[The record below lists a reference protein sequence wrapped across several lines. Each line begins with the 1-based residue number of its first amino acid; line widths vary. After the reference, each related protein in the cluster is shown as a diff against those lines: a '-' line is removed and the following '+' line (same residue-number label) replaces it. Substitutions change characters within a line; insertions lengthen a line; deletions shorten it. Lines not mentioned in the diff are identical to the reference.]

1 MYFGKTQN
9 ARPGRVFND
18 DVEWAGI
25 IGCRADLAGLERRSF
40 MMGNTFKLLSLPG
53 LDCLTGEQTTTTKE
67 PGFLYRGTTF
77 EKINCD
83 K

>member
-25 IGCRADLAGLERRSF
+25 IGCRADLAGLERTSF
-40 MMGNTFKLLSLPG
+40 MMGLPIKISPKMVFAFVTDSLGRDNLNDP
-53 LDCLTGEQTTTTKE
+53 
-67 PGFLYRGTTF
+67 
-77 EKINCD
+77 IWVI
-83 K
+83 